1 MFAVAASPL
10 SVVATAIVTKIDGR
24 IRTSRRIINSLLNRR
39 LTMSYQNDL
48 FVDNCVM
55 RLVQLACAIR
65 QNNDAL
71 ARQEFDAEE
80 IECQEIDGIE

>member
-1 MFAVAASPL
+1 
-10 SVVATAIVTKIDGR
+10 
-24 IRTSRRIINSLLNRR
+24 
-39 LTMSYQNDL
+39 MSYNQDV

-55 RLVQLACAIR
+55 RLVQIAVAIR

-80 IECQEIDGIE
+80 TDCQYFDATDNAQMTDNA